1 MIWFLTLDWVPKGGW
16 IIGSSGWLIGW
27 GLAEN
32 WLLISYFPGP
42 GTACELKARIK
53 VTFKVF
59 LSESLINFVLFLVE
73 HGFVSRSLFVGWTTL
88 YHQGSLTNKIMLAV
102 IMGGG
107 GGGDSHIKVMGMLF
121 LLLRG
126 ETCRF
131 WSHFGYP
138 GGNLNIFT
146 YPLVLWIK
154 KYLYKN

>member
-107 GGGDSHIKVMGMLF
+107 GRGIPISKWWGCFSACLGVKLADFGLTLGIQEETSIF
-121 LLLRG
+121 L
-126 ETCRF
+126 
-131 WSHFGYP
+131 P
-138 GGNLNIFT
+138 I
-146 YPLVLWIK
+146 P
-154 KYLYKN
+154 

>member
-107 GGGDSHIKVMGMLF
+107 GGGGVPIPKWGGGFSSCLGGKLADFGLTLGIQEETSIF
-121 LLLRG
+121 L
-126 ETCRF
+126 
-131 WSHFGYP
+131 P
-138 GGNLNIFT
+138 I
-146 YPLVLWIK
+146 P
-154 KYLYKN
+154 

>member
-107 GGGDSHIKVMGMLF
+107 GGRGIPISKWWGCFSSCLGVKLADFGLTLGIQEETSIF
-121 LLLRG
+121 L
-126 ETCRF
+126 
-131 WSHFGYP
+131 P
-138 GGNLNIFT
+138 I
-146 YPLVLWIK
+146 P
-154 KYLYKN
+154 